1 MLRGKI
7 DVVDCFLC
15 VFKKAQRFTMHSV
28 AAVHYNATEARLQP
42 DHLEQSYQQ
51 KPRKR
56 SVGFQ
61 GRPNDDQQAFCG
73 DNEAV
78 SSGIV
83 HHTQSEVVE
92 PSNKIH
98 SDHQSHSEK

>member
-1 MLRGKI
+1 MLLI
-7 DVVDCFLC
+7 VFC

-51 KPRKR
+51 PRKR

-61 GRPNDDQQAFCG
+61 GRPDDDQQAFYG
-73 DNEAV
+73 DKEAV

-83 HHTQSEVVE
+83 HKAQSEVE